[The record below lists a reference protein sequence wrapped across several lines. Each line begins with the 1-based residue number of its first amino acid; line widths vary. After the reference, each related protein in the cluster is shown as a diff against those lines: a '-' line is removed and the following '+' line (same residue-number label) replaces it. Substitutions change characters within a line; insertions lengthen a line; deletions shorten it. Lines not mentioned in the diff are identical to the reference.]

1 MSSIHVIDVV
11 GIAINKQSGETVQDL
26 RRNQARAAIESI
38 SNMLELALDDPEDP
52 LNASASDIINT
63 LRLLARTPSDYF

>member
-1 MSSIHVIDVV
+1 MHVIDVV

-63 LRLLARTPSDYF
+63 LRLLAGTPSDYF

>member
-1 MSSIHVIDVV
+1 MHVIDVV

-52 LNASASDIINT
+52 LNISASDVIKT
-63 LRLLARTPSDYF
+63 LRFLARTPSDYF

>member
-1 MSSIHVIDVV
+1 MHVIDIV

-38 SNMLELALDDPEDP
+38 SNMLEFALNDPKEP
-52 LNASASDIINT
+52 LNASASDIINA
-63 LRLLARTPSDYF
+63 LRLLARTPSEYF